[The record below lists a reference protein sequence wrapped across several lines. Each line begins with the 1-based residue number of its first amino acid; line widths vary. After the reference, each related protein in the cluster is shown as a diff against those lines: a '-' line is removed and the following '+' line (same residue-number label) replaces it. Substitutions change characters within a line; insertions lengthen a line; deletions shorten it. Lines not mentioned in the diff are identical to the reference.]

1 MTLGDIIKAYRNAHD
16 YSMGDF
22 AKLAGLSK
30 PYISMLERDV
40 NSSTGKSIIP
50 SVPTLQAVAKVMGIT
65 LDALMKQI
73 DDEQLISVS
82 KDDTPYYLN
91 PETAKLAQEIYENPQ
106 YRVLFDASRKLK
118 PESIKEI
125 MKFIKYQKA
134 KENGEDD

>member
-22 AKLAGLSK
+22 AKLSGLSK
-30 PYISMLERDV
+30 PYISMLERDI
-40 NSSTGKSIIP
+40 NSSTGKPIIP
-50 SVPTLQAVAKVMGIT
+50 SVPTLQAVAKVMGIS
-65 LDALMKQI
+65 LDVLMKQI

-82 KDDTPYYLN
+82 EDETPYYLN